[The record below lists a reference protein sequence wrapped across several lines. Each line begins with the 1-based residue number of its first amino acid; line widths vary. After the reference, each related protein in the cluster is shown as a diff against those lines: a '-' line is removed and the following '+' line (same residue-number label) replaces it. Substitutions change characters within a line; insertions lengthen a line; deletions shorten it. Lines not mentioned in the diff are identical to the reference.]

1 MIVLYSI
8 IPALCLYI
16 GFYFGFKVGA
26 TKELPSIKR
35 TIRENK
41 QREEEEK
48 ELKELEKVLGNL
60 NRYDG
65 SSNGQ
70 EDLV

>member
-1 MIVLYSI
+1 MIYSI
-8 IPALCLYI
+8 ITALCLCI
-16 GFYFGFKVGA
+16 GFYFGFKIGS

-35 TIRENK
+35 TIKENK
-41 QREEEEK
+41 QRDEEEK
-48 ELKELEKVLGNL
+48 ELKRFEKELGNL

-65 SSNGQ
+65 TSTGQ

>member
-1 MIVLYSI
+1 MMYSI
-8 IPALCLYI
+8 LTALCLCI
-16 GFYFGFKVGA
+16 GFYFGFKIGS

-41 QREEEEK
+41 QRDEEEK
-48 ELKELEKVLGNL
+48 ELKILEKELRNL

-65 SSNGQ
+65 TSKGQ
-70 EDLV
+70 EDIV